1 MEVTPIYNWEG
12 HLISYQ
18 QGNKFVPIADDNQE
32 YQIIKEAIKNGT
44 CIVKEPIIEEVT
56 KTYDRKKNWSGYRWH
71 GIFVPIDEN
80 NYLYQIIDKAIKD
93 NICIVNEPEEEH
105 NATSSKIKTIIFCV
119 LFDQPWHRV
128 EDFYEGK
135 MPYRSNPK
143 AQYVDYNFRLINLPI
158 NEKLN
163 AANFLFEYYEIA
175 KEKFPIE
182 ISMKIGMLEL
192 EVPVKYLLKLFRT
205 EKELLEENTANII
218 EDILKQNLKEF
229 GRKESEGA
237 NILVLIQYAKSYLEN
252 FIMEL
257 GNRIIEAYAGE
268 YRELPIGYINKWK
281 IHEKTFVINK
291 FDDGTYDLG
300 TFGLSERV
308 TPKLSGKWQQNF
320 SFLQVAQPE
329 AYLKSSQNNALRRV
343 RMLVDSGFHME
354 GFCLLNAFLEVNVE
368 DAICECIKAD
378 KETEDI
384 IRRKDHKILLEVLE
398 EIGKSAKDNSF
409 YSEEYLAK
417 IEKAKEIYK
426 HRNAYVH
433 ALELPEKEKTL
444 SLKQRR
450 VLESLMYEFMDEWE
464 SRPWYESQERLAS
477 GNDASAISIIQ
488 KFITEWRQKKVRNSE
503 NC

>member
-1 MEVTPIYNWEG
+1 
-12 HLISYQ
+12 
-18 QGNKFVPIADDNQE
+18 
-32 YQIIKEAIKNGT
+32 
-44 CIVKEPIIEEVT
+44 
-56 KTYDRKKNWSGYRWH
+56 
-71 GIFVPIDEN
+71 
-80 NYLYQIIDKAIKD
+80 
-93 NICIVNEPEEEH
+93 
-105 NATSSKIKTIIFCV
+105 
-119 LFDQPWHRV
+119 
-128 EDFYEGK
+128 
-135 MPYRSNPK
+135 
-143 AQYVDYNFRLINLPI
+143 
-158 NEKLN
+158 
-163 AANFLFEYYEIA
+163 
-175 KEKFPIE
+175 
-182 ISMKIGMLEL
+182 
-192 EVPVKYLLKLFRT
+192 
-205 EKELLEENTANII
+205 
-218 EDILKQNLKEF
+218 
-229 GRKESEGA
+229 
-237 NILVLIQYAKSYLEN
+237 
-252 FIMEL
+252 MEL

-300 TFGLSERV
+300 AFELSERV

-329 AYLKSSQNNALRRV
+329 VYLKSSQNNALRRV

-354 GFCLLNAFLEVNVE
+354 GLCLLNACLEVNVE

-378 KETEDI
+378 DKTKKI
-384 IRRKDHKILLEVLE
+384 IKRIDQEILLDLLKNIGESTKHNYYNEKYLE
-398 EIGKSAKDNSF
+398 
-409 YSEEYLAK
+409 K

-477 GNDASAISIIQ
+477 GNDASAISIIEE
-488 KFITEWRQKKVRNSE
+488 FIRDWIQKKVKTSE